1 MMQEDIYGLLAAM
14 LQKEGDYL
22 CQNYFDTDS
31 ADDTEIDVDTC
42 RSKMCQWIYQV
53 VDCTRLQR
61 ETAAVAVSY
70 LDRFMCTTSSSA
82 YKARYDRKEYQLV
95 ALTSLYI
102 ATKIFEPFALDASLV
117 SKLSRG
123 LHTTEEIIALE
134 YEILTALRWRV
145 NGPTS
150 FQFVN
155 YLLEL
160 LTCED
165 KTLLYERSHFQTEL
179 STGDYTLIPLR
190 RSVIAVASVLNSLEC
205 LPKDS
210 LSLNERIRFAEAIS
224 MATGVDIFSPVI
236 NTVRIRLLESYTQSS
251 GYSLEQVGFL
261 PIVDSKPPAT
271 NTKSAD
277 IDSSPGCVMKERAIS
292 IELPIT

>member
-1 MMQEDIYGLLAAM
+1 MQEDIYSLLAAM

-22 CQNYFDTDS
+22 CQNYLATDCS
-31 ADDTEIDVDTC
+31 DDTEIDVDAC

-70 LDRFMCTTSSSA
+70 LDRFMCTTSFSA
-82 YKARYDRKEYQLV
+82 YKARYDRKEYQLC

-145 NGPTS
+145 NGKLATIYSSIAIPHYVTNK
-150 FQFVN
+150 FVLFATIN
-155 YLLEL
+155 
-160 LTCED
+160 
-165 KTLLYERSHFQTEL
+165 RS
-179 STGDYTLIPLR
+179 
-190 RSVIAVASVLNSLEC
+190 N
-205 LPKDS
+205 
-210 LSLNERIRFAEAIS
+210 
-224 MATGVDIFSPVI
+224 
-236 NTVRIRLLESYTQSS
+236 
-251 GYSLEQVGFL
+251 
-261 PIVDSKPPAT
+261 IV
-271 NTKSAD
+271 
-277 IDSSPGCVMKERAIS
+277 S
-292 IELPIT
+292 ICELPSRASNL

>member
-1 MMQEDIYGLLAAM
+1 MTANPQQHNSYMMQEDIYSLLAAM

-22 CQNYFDTDS
+22 CQNYLATDCS
-31 ADDTEIDVDTC
+31 DDTEIDVDAC

-70 LDRFMCTTSSSA
+70 LDRFMCTTSFSA
-82 YKARYDRKEYQLV
+82 YKARYDRKEYQLC

-145 NGPTS
+145 NGKLATIYSSIAIPHYVTNK
-150 FQFVN
+150 FVLFATIN
-155 YLLEL
+155 
-160 LTCED
+160 
-165 KTLLYERSHFQTEL
+165 RS
-179 STGDYTLIPLR
+179 
-190 RSVIAVASVLNSLEC
+190 N
-205 LPKDS
+205 
-210 LSLNERIRFAEAIS
+210 
-224 MATGVDIFSPVI
+224 
-236 NTVRIRLLESYTQSS
+236 
-251 GYSLEQVGFL
+251 
-261 PIVDSKPPAT
+261 IV
-271 NTKSAD
+271 
-277 IDSSPGCVMKERAIS
+277 S
-292 IELPIT
+292 ICELPSRASNL